1 MDEDNDYTNDDMLD
15 DIDLLKR
22 IIRKLDEC
30 LNDMRTPNPRHTTPI
45 LRAEE
50 YLQIALNR
58 LIDDVNGDFE

>member
-22 IIRKLDEC
+22 LIRKLDEC
-30 LNDMRTPNPRHTTPI
+30 LNDMRTPNPRHTTRI